1 MVDRSYEFL
10 ITIKFL
16 SGGYYSVSKFD
27 TLNTMNHHSV
37 CLRDTRASDIE
48 GKLLTL
54 VNCMRQTETSPL
66 DLRRG
71 TLPTSCW

>member
-54 VNCMRQTETSPL
+54 V
-66 DLRRG
+66 
-71 TLPTSCW
+71 